1 MAMSKTIIGHEL
13 NILRKENFLSVM
25 LEEFDILN

>member
-13 NILRKENFLSVM
+13 NILGKENFLSVM

>member
-1 MAMSKTIIGHEL
+1 MAMSKTIIRHEL